1 MESVARRVA
10 GVATV
15 TSFPRKSREGAPW
28 PEYEDVPAAAG
39 SRSTAGAAA
48 AAAGAADAAPG
59 AGTRRALC
67 IGVDAYPDEGDRLK
81 GCVADERAW
90 ADALRAAK
98 FEVTELTDAAA
109 TRDAILRGILELV
122 SQAAPGD
129 VLAVQYSGHGT
140 FVPDLDADE
149 DDGDVAKDEALCP
162 VDFRKQ
168 GRLIIDDD
176 LARIW
181 DVIPEGVAL
190 TAFFD
195 SCHSG
200 SANRAPRVDLT
211 PVGDS
216 LPRAVVLTREDE
228 EAYRADRG
236 VAPVS
241 DEADPVRDAAIASVL
256 ASEVVAPAAPRAAGV
271 RREVLFSACKAT
283 EVAWESGGHGDFT
296 RTAIPLLTTGVGSV
310 SNRDFVRQ
318 VVEQFGPNRR
328 QTPEFHGEEV
338 LGGRILL
345 GTASASAVAGDGA
358 GTVGTGAVTPVGPGT
373 RTDDGVASDRQ
384 RDAVVAIL
392 RATADLL
399 EA

>member
-1 MESVARRVA
+1 
-10 GVATV
+10 
-15 TSFPRKSREGAPW
+15 
-28 PEYEDVPAAAG
+28 
-39 SRSTAGAAA
+39 
-48 AAAGAADAAPG
+48 
-59 AGTRRALC
+59 
-67 IGVDAYPDEGDRLK
+67 
-81 GCVADERAW
+81 
-90 ADALRAAK
+90 
-98 FEVTELTDAAA
+98 
-109 TRDAILRGILELV
+109 
-122 SQAAPGD
+122 
-129 VLAVQYSGHGT
+129 
-140 FVPDLDADE
+140 
-149 DDGDVAKDEALCP
+149 

-228 EAYRADRG
+228 QAYRADRG
-236 VAPVS
+236 VAPAS
-241 DEADPVRDAAIASVL
+241 DGGDAVRDAAIASVL

-271 RREVLFSACKAT
+271 RREVLLSACKAT

-296 RTAIPLLTTGVGSV
+296 RTAIPLLKAGVGSV

-345 GTASASAVAGDGA
+345 GTASASAVTGDGA
-358 GTVGTGAVTPVGPGT
+358 GTVGTGPVTPLRSGS
-373 RTDDGVASDRQ
+373 RTDGAASDRQ
-384 RDAVVAIL
+384 REAVVAIL

-399 EA
+399 EG